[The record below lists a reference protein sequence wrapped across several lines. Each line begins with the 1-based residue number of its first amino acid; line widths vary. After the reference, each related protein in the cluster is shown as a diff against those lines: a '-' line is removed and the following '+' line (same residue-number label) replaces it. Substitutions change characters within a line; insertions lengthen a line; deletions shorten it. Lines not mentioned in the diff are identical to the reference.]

1 MTASGWCFCFWL
13 EFDLDS
19 SVAEGCEEHVL
30 ERFVTIG
37 AVSKLVIRQ
46 VVARIGV
53 FPRGHELRFA
63 AIIKKKK
70 SMNVFEISKKKKR
83 MELLLFV
90 IKVETF
96 GSFVFV

>member
-1 MTASGWCFCFWL
+1 MVVVRMEKRAVTASGWCCCFWL

-19 SVAEGCEEHVL
+19 SVAEGCGEHVL

-70 SMNVFEISKKKKR
+70 INECF
-83 MELLLFV
+83 
-90 IKVETF
+90 
-96 GSFVFV
+96 